1 MSGDNDEPPVWERP
15 HEKGEPSS
23 RPVGLHPLQAQVTA
37 AVENFLA
44 SSKPS
49 SKPDRALIQLAT
61 GVGKLYLIANIC
73 VRLIDSGQYHR
84 ILIITDTRQQAEQIV
99 ETIRNQSRSTVK
111 TSSDVGPPV
120 ELLGQG
126 SLGTASILVTTIQRI
141 LHERGVVD
149 RVETATQSD
158 FMAQS
163 ADRDIFTTCDVV
175 VVEEA
180 QRMMQLPM
188 RSVLEDF
195 SAPLIGFISSA
206 DSKSLEFFGGRLLWK
221 YTPEQ
226 ALGDGYVLNFDVFRL
241 GLETHSLGEGYE
253 GSAGDVIDA
262 PDVIRALL
270 REFRS
275 QLFSAMFPGRKI
287 VPKTLIYAKS
297 NLHADRIVELCREV
311 FEADTDFAVKI
322 TSQSEDPRAL
332 LDRFRSKEA
341 PRIVV
346 TVNFLA
352 SGVDIPPLECV
363 VFMRDVRSEALFQQM
378 LARGSRPIEPASLQ
392 AVTPDAVGK
401 TRFVVVDAVGVTDE
415 DHFAQDTHV
424 PRRRQHLLDGR
435 RVRVADLLSGGFLA
449 PGAYLRYKP
458 RQRGGSITT
467 ATIAEDGVILLLDGR
482 EFRSPSAAASSVAG
496 YPLDGWHAWVT
507 EEEDA
512 TLDDLRQALLDTA
525 LADLGQEASETRAFL
540 RELDD
545 PSGADGNDSGSSVDE
560 ETSRKIRRLAELREI
575 RRSAEE
581 SEPRMMTV
589 RDLIALWGARGRDSS
604 LIGAIEA
611 DLANHGLL
619 TDPDFRAVTLED
631 EVTLKLAAKDDT
643 SIVAEIP
650 RKDVSALEDGEP
662 STRKVRYERG
672 LTIGNLPAANR
683 IVESVSPNASFEQAI
698 TKMLIFDYSQLA
710 VMSGE
715 RNLRGA
721 VTWRSIAKVRH
732 QNPDAQFS
740 SAIVRAAEVS
750 YQEDLVD
757 VLPRLAADE
766 FVFVRG
772 PKGNISGIVT
782 ASDVVQTY
790 GEMTSPFFT
799 IGEIDQTLRWILES
813 SVDLEMVLSLCDSDG
828 RRGIESFSNLT
839 MGDYQRVL
847 ENPEAW
853 GKLDWPLDRK
863 VFSERLK
870 EICVIRNNIM
880 HFNGDPLPGDV
891 LSMLKNF
898 LSLLREYS
906 HS

>member
-1 MSGDNDEPPVWERP
+1 MSGDDDELPAGERS
-15 HEKGEPSS
+15 HGKGEAS
-23 RPVGLHPLQAQVTA
+23 RRSAALHPLQAQVTA

-44 SSKPS
+44 SDNPH
-49 SKPDRALIQLAT
+49 RALIQLAP
-61 GVGKLYLIANIC
+61 GVGKFYLMANIC
-73 VRLIDSGQYHR
+73 ARLLDSGRYHR
-84 ILIITDTRQQAEQIV
+84 ILIITDTRLQAEQV
-99 ETIRNQSRSTVK
+99 AETIRHQSRSAVK
-111 TSSDVGPPV
+111 TSSDAEPLV

-126 SLGTASILVTTIQRI
+126 SSGTASILVTTIQR
-141 LHERGVVD
+141 LLRDSGGVD
-149 RVETATQSD
+149 RVERPTQRD
-158 FMAQS
+158 FMPES
-163 ADRDIFTTCDVV
+163 ADRNIFATCDVV

-188 RSVLEDF
+188 RSVLEGF
-195 SAPLIGFISSA
+195 SAPLIGFTSSA

-226 ALGDGYVLNFDVFRL
+226 AVGDDYILNYDVFRL
-241 GLETHSLGEGYE
+241 GMGTHPLGEGYA

-262 PDVIRALL
+262 PDVVRALL
-270 REFRS
+270 REFRA
-275 QLFSAMFPGRKI
+275 QLFSAMFPERTI

-297 NLHADRIVELCREV
+297 NLHADCIVDLCRQV
-311 FEADTDFAVKI
+311 FEADTEFAVKI

-332 LDRFRSKEA
+332 LDRFRSKEDL
-341 PRIVV
+341 RIAV
-346 TVNFLA
+346 TVNLLA
-352 SGVDIPPLECV
+352 SGVDIPPLECI

-378 LARGSRPIEPASLQ
+378 LARGSWLIDPASLQ
-392 AVTPDAVGK
+392 AVTPDALGK
-401 TRFVVVDAVGVTDE
+401 TRFVVVDAVGVTDK

-449 PGAYLRYKP
+449 PGTYLRYKL
-458 RQRGGSITT
+458 RQRAGPITT
-467 ATIAEDGVILLLDGR
+467 ATIAEDGAILLLDGR
-482 EFRSPSAAASSVAG
+482 EFRSPSAAASAVAG

-525 LADLGQEASETRAFL
+525 LDDLGQEASETRAFL
-540 RELDD
+540 RELDG
-545 PSGADGNDSGSSVDE
+545 PSGTEGNDSGSSADE
-560 ETSRKIRRLAELREI
+560 ETSRKIRRLAELKEI
-575 RRSAEE
+575 RRTAEE
-581 SEPRMMTV
+581 SEPRTMTV

-619 TDPDFRAVTLED
+619 ADPDFRAVTLED
-631 EVTLKLAAKDDT
+631 EVTLKLAAKDYT
-643 SIVAEIP
+643 SIVTEIP
-650 RKDVSALEDGEP
+650 RKDVSAMEGGKP
-662 STRKVRYERG
+662 SPERVRYERG
-672 LTIGNLPAANR
+672 LKIGNLPAANR
-683 IVESVSPNASFEQAI
+683 TVEYVSPNASFEQAI

-715 RNLRGA
+715 RNLDGA

-732 QNPDAQFS
+732 QNPDAPFS
-740 SAIVRAAEVS
+740 SAIVRATEVS
-750 YQEDLVD
+750 YEEDLVD
-757 VLPRLAADE
+757 VLPRLATEE

-772 PKGNISGIVT
+772 PKRNISGIVT

-790 GEMTSPFFT
+790 GKMTSPFFT
-799 IGEIDQTLRWILES
+799 IGEIDQTLRWILETY
-813 SVDLEMVLSLCDSDG
+813 VDLEMILSLCDSDG

-853 GKLDWPLDRK
+853 GKLNWPLDRRM
-863 VFSERLK
+863 FSERLK
-870 EICVIRNNIM
+870 QICAIRNNIM

-898 LSLLREYS
+898 LYLLREYS
-906 HS
+906 GS

>member
-1 MSGDNDEPPVWERP
+1 VSGDDDEPPAGERP
-15 HEKGEPSS
+15 HEKGEPSPH
-23 RPVGLHPLQAQVTA
+23 RGGLHPLQTQVTA

-44 SSKPS
+44 SDKT
-49 SKPDRALIQLAT
+49 DRALIQLAT

-73 VRLIDSGQYHR
+73 TRLIDSGLYQR
-84 ILIITDTRQQAEQIV
+84 ILIITDTRLQCEQIA
-99 ETIRNQSRSTVK
+99 ETIRHQARSVV
-111 TSSDVGPPV
+111 SAASGAESLV
-120 ELLGQG
+120 ELLGQE
-126 SLGTASILVTTIQRI
+126 SSGTASILVTTIQR
-141 LHERGVVD
+141 LLRDSGVVD
-149 RVETATQSD
+149 RVERPAQHD
-158 FMAQS
+158 FMPRS
-163 ADRDIFTTCDVV
+163 ADRNIFATCDVV
-175 VVEEA
+175 IVEEV
-180 QRMMQLPM
+180 QRMMQTPM
-188 RSVLEDF
+188 RSVLEGL
-195 SAPLIGFISSA
+195 SVPLIAFTSSP
-206 DSKSLEFFGGRLLWK
+206 DTKSLEFFGGRLLWK

-226 ALGDGYVLNFDVFRL
+226 AIGDGYVLNHDVFRL
-241 GLETHSLGEGYE
+241 RLGSYPLAEGYP
-253 GSAGDVIDA
+253 GSAEDAIDA
-262 PDVIRALL
+262 PDVVRALL
-270 REFRS
+270 REFKA
-275 QLFSAMFPGRKI
+275 QLFSVMFPGRTI

-297 NLHADRIVELCREV
+297 NLHADCIVDLCRQA
-311 FEADTDFAVKI
+311 FEANTDFVVKI

-332 LDRFRSKEA
+332 LDRFRSEEA
-341 PRIVV
+341 PRIAV
-346 TVNFLA
+346 TVNLLE

-378 LARGSRPIEPASLQ
+378 VARGSRPIDPASLQ
-392 AVTPDAVGK
+392 AVTPDAPGK

-458 RQRGGSITT
+458 RQRGGPITT
-467 ATIAEDGVILLLDGR
+467 ATITEEGAILLLDGR
-482 EFRSPSAAASSVAG
+482 QFRSPSAAASAVAG

-525 LADLGQEASETRAFL
+525 LDDLGQEASETRALL
-540 RELDD
+540 RELDG
-545 PSGADGNDSGSSVDE
+545 PSGAEGNDSGSSADE
-560 ETSRKIRRLAELREI
+560 ETSRKIRRLAELKEI
-575 RRSAEE
+575 RRSVEE
-581 SEPRMMTV
+581 SEPRTMTV

-643 SIVAEIP
+643 SIVTEI
-650 RKDVSALEDGEP
+650 RRNDESAMEGSKP

-672 LTIGNLPAANR
+672 LTIGNLSAANR
-683 IVESVSPNASFEQAI
+683 VVESVSRNASFAQAI

-715 RNLRGA
+715 RNLHGV
-721 VTWRSIAKVRH
+721 VTWRSIARVRH

-757 VLPRLAADE
+757 VLPRLATDE

-799 IGEIDQTLRWILES
+799 IGEIDQTLRWILETY
-813 SVDLEMVLSLCDSDG
+813 VDLEMVLSLCDSNG
-828 RRGIESFSNLT
+828 RRGIESFSSLT

-870 EICVIRNNIM
+870 QICAIRNNIM